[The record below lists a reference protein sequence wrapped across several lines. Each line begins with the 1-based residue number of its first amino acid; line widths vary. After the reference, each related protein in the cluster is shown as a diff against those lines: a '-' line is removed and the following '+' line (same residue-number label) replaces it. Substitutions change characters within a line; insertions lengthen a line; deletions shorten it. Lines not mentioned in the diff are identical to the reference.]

1 LKRKRHIVNR
11 LPNAERQRSR
21 RGERLQR
28 GRLKKI
34 VGGQKLHQEQAH
46 EEE

>member
-11 LPNAERQRSR
+11 LPNAERQKSR
-21 RGERLQR
+21 RRERLQR
-28 GRLKKI
+28 GRLKRI
-34 VGGQKLHQEQAH
+34 AGGQKRHQEQAH